1 VGKNTA
7 RGVVTDKYGMTIV
20 DLNKI
25 GYKDEPFVL
34 ANDVTI
40 FYVIDMSSILQIKKA
55 DDKKITD
62 NEPKRHIV
70 LPGK

>member
-25 GYKDEPFVL
+25 EYKDEPFVL

-55 DDKKITD
+55 NDKKITD